1 MYADGFKY
9 WLAYRKNNI
18 RFALF
23 IFLYPNKK
31 KLYLHTSYYRCARY
45 KLKCPGRCVRE
56 DDSSSASGGGG
67 SGNQQNTIRITTA
80 HNHKAE
86 PDRVL
91 VEKFRKVLTHRAATE
106 SQDLYTIFWEE
117 AAQRHSDAALLY
129 TFAAAES
136 AMRKARRKQLP
147 PLPESFQGLGETLM
161 NSTLFRVH
169 SGSNKDQFYQ
179 TTLML
184 TEGNCLI
191 FAHMKTIQFI
201 GRVDEMHFDASL
213 DFVTDG
219 MTYHLLTVHAVQS
232 YSVGGF
238 FSVFNLFY

>member
-1 MYADGFKY
+1 M
-9 WLAYRKNNI
+9 
-18 RFALF
+18 
-23 IFLYPNKK
+23 
-31 KLYLHTSYYRCARY
+31 
-45 KLKCPGRCVRE
+45 RE
-56 DDSSSASGGGG
+56 DDSTTTGSGG
-67 SGNQQNTIRITTA
+67 NHQPNNIRITTA

-106 SQDLYTIFWEE
+106 TTDLYTLFWEE

-147 PLPESFQGLGETLM
+147 PVPESFQGLGQTLV
-161 NSTLFRVH
+161 NSSLFCVH
-169 SGSNKDQFYQ
+169 SGTNRDQLYQ

-184 TEGNCLI
+184 TEGNCMI
-191 FAHMKTIQFI
+191 FAHMKTIQFV

-213 DFVTDG
+213 DFVMDG
-219 MTYHLLTVHAVQS
+219 MTYHLMTVHAVQT
-232 YSVGGF
+232 YSVRIFNGIF
-238 FSVFNLFY
+238 LKSFSNLLL